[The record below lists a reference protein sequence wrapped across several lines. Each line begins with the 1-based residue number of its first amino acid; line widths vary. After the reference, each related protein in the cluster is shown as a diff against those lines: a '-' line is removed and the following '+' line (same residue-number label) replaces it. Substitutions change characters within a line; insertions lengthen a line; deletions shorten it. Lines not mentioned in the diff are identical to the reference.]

1 MTPAAAADSQAQKQK
16 QSWGI
21 RAFHKVKG
29 LFTSDISGEISS
41 GDVEI
46 HTWNGP
52 NDPENPFNWSKKY
65 KWALTVTVCFMY
77 ETASLSP
84 T

>member
-1 MTPAAAADSQAQKQK
+1 
-16 QSWGI
+16 
-21 RAFHKVKG
+21 VKG

-52 NDPENPFNWSKKY
+52 NDPENPYAIAPVKN
-65 KWALTVTVCFMY
+65 L
-77 ETASLSP
+77 
-84 T
+84 